1 MRLSYLGS
9 LCMEGI
15 KSWGIRTL
23 VQNSGN
29 NQSELLKSLR
39 LKLHGV
45 ASQSLIPTAND

>member
-15 KSWGIRTL
+15 KSWGIWTM

-39 LKLHGV
+39 LELHGV
-45 ASQSLIPTAND
+45 ASQCLIPTEND